1 MDEFMDLIFN
11 PNDNLNVDLKE
22 MQDVSD
28 QDAEKF
34 QSPKSARQSQK
45 ELRYV

>member
-22 MQDVSD
+22 MQGIC
-28 QDAEKF
+28 QR
-34 QSPKSARQSQK
+34 PPLSALILSSGHGTRS
-45 ELRYV
+45 L